1 MRWRWAAANGDVYEN
16 DSDYDNIV
24 FDFSVWFDGNKIE

>member
-1 MRWRWAAANGDVYEN
+1 MMMRWRWAAANGDVYEN

-24 FDFSVWFDGNKIE
+24 FDFSV